1 MWHSNNLLEF
11 LFVCAEKLKEVF
23 SMKHEL
29 PLTYS
34 TPLGPGDEILC
45 NCTRNAYSFHYWAFG
60 DNANVHMGLKSF
72 FLAYSYRS
80 DVTIGYKDIS

>member
-1 MWHSNNLLEF
+1 
-11 LFVCAEKLKEVF
+11 
-23 SMKHEL
+23 MKYEL

-34 TPLGPGDEILC
+34 TPLGHGDEILC

-80 DVTIGYKDIS
+80 DVTIGYKHIS